1 MKTAKLLLLSL
12 VTTVGFSFPAA
23 WAGEPNTAVFGNEQ
37 SQVKSDRNA
46 NSKATQ
52 GRDCPPEM
60 SHENDAQH
68 TGTQHSEGHHRGV
81 LKE

>member
-12 VTTVGFSFPAA
+12 VTTVGLLFPAA

-60 SHENDAQH
+60 SHEKDAQH
-68 TGTQHSEGHHRGV
+68 IGTQHSEGQHSGV

>member
-1 MKTAKLLLLSL
+1 MKIAKLLLLSL

-23 WAGEPNTAVFGNEQ
+23 WAGEPNTALFGNEQ
-37 SQVKSDRNA
+37 SQVKSDKNA

-60 SHENDAQH
+60 NHEDAQH
-68 TGTQHSEGHHRGV
+68 TGIQHSEGQHHGV

>member
-1 MKTAKLLLLSL
+1 MKTVKLLLLSL

-23 WAGEPNTAVFGNEQ
+23 WAGEPNTAVFGKEQ
-37 SQVKSDRNA
+37 SQNKSDKNV
-46 NSKATQ
+46 NPNGTQ

-60 SHENDAQH
+60 SHQTDAQH
-68 TGTQHSEGHHRGV
+68 TGTQHSEEQHSGV

>member
-52 GRDCPPEM
+52 DRDCPPEM
-60 SHENDAQH
+60 SHDDAQH
-68 TGTQHSEGHHRGV
+68 TGTQHSEGRHHGV

>member
-12 VTTVGFSFPAA
+12 VTVGFSFPAA
-23 WAGEPNTAVFGNEQ
+23 WAGEPNTALFGNEQ

-60 SHENDAQH
+60 SHQKDGQH
-68 TGTQHSEGHHRGV
+68 TGTQHSEGQYSGV

>member
-23 WAGEPNTAVFGNEQ
+23 WAGEPNTALLGNEQ
-37 SQVKSDRNA
+37 SQVKSDNG

-52 GRDCPPEM
+52 GRDCPPEI
-60 SHENDAQH
+60 SHEKDAQH
-68 TGTQHSEGHHRGV
+68 TGIQQSEGQHGGV

>member
-12 VTTVGFSFPAA
+12 VTSVGFSFPAA
-23 WAGEPNTAVFGNEQ
+23 WAGEPNTALFGNEQ
-37 SQVKSDRNA
+37 SQVKSDKNA
-46 NSKATQ
+46 NSKAPQ

-60 SHENDAQH
+60 SHEKD
-68 TGTQHSEGHHRGV
+68 TQHSEGQHRGV

>member
-12 VTTVGFSFPAA
+12 VTAVGFSFPAA

-52 GRDCPPEM
+52 GRDCPPEV
-60 SHENDAQH
+60 SHENDDQH